1 MRRLRTNQSANPYC
15 GLEASHSRGQWEGD
29 LVGHARDDGDAMD
42 RLPLLD
48 AVIVLGDLSI

>member
-1 MRRLRTNQSANPYC
+1 M
-15 GLEASHSRGQWEGD
+15 GGD